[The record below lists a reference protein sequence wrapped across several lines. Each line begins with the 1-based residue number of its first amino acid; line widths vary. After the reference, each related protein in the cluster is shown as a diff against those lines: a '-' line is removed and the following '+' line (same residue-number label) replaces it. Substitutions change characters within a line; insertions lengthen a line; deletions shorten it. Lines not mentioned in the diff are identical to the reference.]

1 MDAGFW
7 HQKWKINE
15 IAFHGSNANPLLVK
29 YLDRLSVAKD
39 GRVFLPLCGK
49 TLDIHWLISRGYR
62 VSGAEL
68 SPIAVEQLFL
78 ELGVEPKISGAGK
91 TDLYSAKNVDIFVGD
106 IFDLSRELLGDVDAI
121 YDRAALVAL
130 PEEMRRRYARHLMEI
145 TNQAPQLLICYEY
158 DQGLMAGPPFSVG
171 NEEIQR
177 LYREHYELTLLA
189 SIDTPGGLK
198 GKVAAREKAWLLKN
212 KAGNRN
218 L

>member
-15 IAFHGSNANPLLVK
+15 IAFHQGIANPLLVK
-29 YLDRLSVAKD
+29 YLDRLSLRKG

-106 IFDLSRELLGDVDAI
+106 IFDLSGKLLGDVERSRI
-121 YDRAALVAL
+121 K
-130 PEEMRRRYARHLMEI
+130 P
-145 TNQAPQLLICYEY
+145 
-158 DQGLMAGPPFSVG
+158 
-171 NEEIQR
+171 
-177 LYREHYELTLLA
+177 
-189 SIDTPGGLK
+189 
-198 GKVAAREKAWLLKN
+198 
-212 KAGNRN
+212 RN
-218 L
+218 YSFVLSTIKT